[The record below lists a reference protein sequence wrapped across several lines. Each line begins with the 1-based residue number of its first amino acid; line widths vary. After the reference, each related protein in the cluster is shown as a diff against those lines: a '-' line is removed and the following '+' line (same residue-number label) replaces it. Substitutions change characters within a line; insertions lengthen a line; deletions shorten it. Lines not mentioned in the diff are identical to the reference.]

1 MTKPYADSQSDS
13 QNSVDYSIIGS
24 LLDFGIDPAE
34 QIESGE
40 FEEDKYN
47 LFEQNPVDIETFL
60 YGENY
65 LNLNIRLSVPQLELV
80 DQLSNIFDPP
90 LYTEGVLMAGQGSG
104 KDTCSIFINLRIIY
118 LLHCLKSPQRFFN
131 MDTNSFID
139 SINVAPNADLA
150 KNIYFSTLSNV
161 LRAAP
166 LFQEGTPFYIPH
178 KMTANLVTFNKNIRL
193 ISGNSENEAWQGYTP
208 ILIVLDEI
216 DAFKSDQEL
225 RRSKSQRAIGAE
237 GVYDT
242 AKSLVQSRFPGTG
255 KIISLSWPRFKG
267 SFIQKRFLAG
277 QTEKRTY
284 VSCKPTGEPY
294 ATWDFNPS
302 KKKEDF
308 VDFYETDPVLA
319 RARFECDPPFARDAF
334 IKETDSV
341 LLAFDAV
348 LDSVTEKVTHAGV
361 KPIREVGM
369 MDKKHKYYIHVD
381 LGLRHSNAALG
392 IAHREENKIVLDL
405 IRAWIPEPE
414 KDVHFKD
421 IENFILDLRDEGY
434 KILSVTYDNYQSVSS
449 LQELQSKNIPA
460 KYKSVTRTREA
471 YDTFKDLIYQNKIDG
486 YFDEEVI
493 EEILGLDVIY
503 GERVEARPGM
513 KKDRADAAVGAI
525 HGVLRESST
534 VTGMRIMGSIA
545 PIYTN
550 PDVIAKEAEQNKNT
564 NLYDPRKDFGADSV
578 KARVVSSVPDTCTLC
593 QRIGGIEYSD
603 IAGNRLLDSSL
614 AVIKMCIICG
624 TKWSLDSEGWEIIK
638 PPDEVS
644 LREVAGISVNG
655 NS

>member
-1 MTKPYADSQSDS
+1 MQSDS

-24 LLDFGIDPAE
+24 LLDLGIDPAE

-40 FEEDKYN
+40 VQEDTYS
-47 LFEQNPVDIETFL
+47 LFEQNPVDIENFL
-60 YGENY
+60 YGENH
-65 LNLNIRLSVPQLELV
+65 LNLSIRLSPPQIDLV
-80 DQLSNIFDPP
+80 DNLSNIFNKPIF
-90 LYTEGVLMAGQGSG
+90 TEGVLMAGQGSG

-118 LLHCLKSPQRFFN
+118 LLHCLRSPQRFFN

-150 KNIYFSTLSNV
+150 KNIYFSTLSNI

-166 LFQEGTPFYIPH
+166 LFEQGTPFYIPN

-216 DAFKSDQEL
+216 DAFKSEQEI
-225 RRSKSQRAIGAE
+225 RRSKSQRAVGAE

-242 AKSLVQSRFPGTG
+242 AKSLVQSRFPGIG

-277 QTEKRTY
+277 QSEKRTY
-284 VSCKPTGEPY
+284 VSCKPNGEPY

-308 VDFYETDPVLA
+308 DDFYETDPVLA
-319 RARFECDPPFARDAF
+319 KARFECDPPFARDAF
-334 IKETDSV
+334 IREPLPV
-341 LLAFDAV
+341 LRSFDAEV
-348 LDSVTEKVTHAGV
+348 DPDTEDIIRVGL

-392 IAHREENKIVLDL
+392 IAHKDRDSDKIVLDL
-405 IRAWIPEPE
+405 IQTWIPEADKE
-414 KDVHFKD
+414 VNFKE
-421 IENFILDLRDEGY
+421 IEDFILGLRDKGY

-471 YDTFKDLIYQNKIDG
+471 YDTLKDIIYQDKLDG
-486 YFDEEVI
+486 YFDKETI
-493 EEILGLDVIY
+493 EEILGLDVVY
-503 GERVEARPGM
+503 VERVEARPGM
-513 KKDRADAAVGAI
+513 KKDRADAVAGAI
-525 HGVLRESST
+525 HGVLKENSIVS
-534 VTGMRIMGSIA
+534 GMKIMGSLD

-550 PDVIAKEAEQNKNT
+550 PDVIAKENEENKNT
-564 NLYDPRKDFGADSV
+564 NLYDPRKDFGAESV

-593 QRIGGIEYSD
+593 QRIGGVEYSD
-603 IAGNRLLDSSL
+603 PAGNRLLDSSV
-614 AVIKMCIICG
+614 AVIKVCIICG
-624 TKWSLDSEGWEIIK
+624 TKWNLINDDWKIVT
-638 PPDEVS
+638 PPNEES
-644 LREVAGISVNG
+644 LREVAGINING
-655 NS
+655 HS